1 MGYINIEIGGSFNS
15 ASRKGHKLAGTQQRV
30 GFTAMNHGHA
40 HAVQEAI
47 AYLTNTVL
55 PVAINLDHE
64 LHDDAEAP
72 PKGFFKP
79 YPELEHAKG

>member
-1 MGYINIEIGGSFNS
+1 MGFIKINVGGSFNTG
-15 ASRKGHKLAGTQQRV
+15 SRKGHALAGHEQSVQF
-30 GFTAMNHGHA
+30 GAMTHGHA

-64 LHDDAEAP
+64 LHDDGERP
-72 PKGFFKP
+72 PKGFYKP
-79 YPELEHAKG
+79 NAPVVNA